1 MENDLQ
7 AAFEKLRAQKKPLG
21 PRELAQLNQNTLKDA
36 LKVPI
41 NKINWDFVRVHSQAR
56 GIRFVYRDPLSL
68 QTAFHLAAYSGLA
81 SAERYI

>member
-68 QTAFHLAAYSGLA
+68 QTPFHLAAYSGLA